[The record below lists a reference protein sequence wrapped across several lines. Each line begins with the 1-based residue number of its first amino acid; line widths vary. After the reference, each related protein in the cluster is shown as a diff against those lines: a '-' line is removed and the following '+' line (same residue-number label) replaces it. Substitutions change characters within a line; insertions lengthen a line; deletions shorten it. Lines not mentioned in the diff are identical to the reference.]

1 MAHALREDHPLFNPA
16 PPDVRLDD
24 WNQNAQTVRRS
35 SSFIPMPRKIRELF
49 AGYPLR
55 LTRAIFL
62 TAAMVSGALLPSS
75 IMMAH
80 AAEETAQAAD
90 EAVDDRVETVDDY
103 KKKLEAH
110 REANRLELKDYYEAA
125 NTNRGNLW
133 IEIGVPLALFLLVLI
148 ATYFFNFRFVR
159 KLTAQL
165 NDEQTRRLDRIIE
178 LLEAQEKRAKD

>member
-24 WNQNAQTVRRS
+24 WNQNAQTVRRF

-55 LTRAIFL
+55 MTRAIFL
-62 TAAMVSGALLPSS
+62 TAVMVSGALLPSS

-80 AAEETAQAAD
+80 AAEETEQATD
-90 EAVDDRVETVDDY
+90 EAEDDRVETLDDY

-110 REANRLELKDYYEAA
+110 RESKRLELKDYYEAA
-125 NTNRGNLW
+125 HADRRGFWMDIL
-133 IEIGVPLALFLLVLI
+133 GPLALFLLILI
-148 ATYFFNFRFVR
+148 PTFYFWSRFLR
-159 KLTAQL
+159 KWTVKL
-165 NDEQTRRLDRIIE
+165 NYEQTRRLDRIIE
-178 LLEAQEKRAKD
+178 LLETQEKRAKD